1 MPTFALYSSRRR
13 KKAKSIK
20 NVFEEIMAENFPN
33 LNRETYPAIRV
44 TEGPKNYE
52 PEKTHT
58 KIYHN

>member
-1 MPTFALYSSRRR
+1 
-13 KKAKSIK
+13 
-20 NVFEEIMAENFPN
+20 MAENFPN
-33 LNRETYPAIRV
+33 LNRETYPALRI